1 MATTVEQIAKL
12 KADFEKKVQQLQAA
26 EELALNRQIKKLS
39 KGGRASDTRMKI
51 LLGSYFFEKMEKNPD
66 YKARALAGLQGYLKR
81 DDDRALFGFE
91 PLPKD
96 KKTKTAEVAPAT
108 KAS

>member
-1 MATTVEQIAKL
+1 
-12 KADFEKKVQQLQAA
+12 
-26 EELALNRQIKKLS
+26 
-39 KGGRASDTRMKI
+39 
-51 LLGSYFFEKMEKNPD
+51 MEKNPD